1 MKWKVFVINVR
12 QQMHEMFNLFFST
25 VMYVQGVH
33 EKLCFFTIHCNPS
46 LAYITEKTFKAL
58 NAMRVYSHSYW
69 LVNFCKTN
77 SSRVLAK
84 ERLQTFENSWKKT
97 QYLNNT
103 LYISLN
109 IFWSFVS
116 CFYVMMLTNLIYTYF
131 LRKQIF
137 LRDAGVSLSPT
148 LSLSFIQYLF
158 RKRMTYL

>member
-1 MKWKVFVINVR
+1 MLVIFKTSSLTPPVTR
-12 QQMHEMFNLFFST
+12 FSFFLS
-25 VMYVQGVH
+25 
-33 EKLCFFTIHCNPS
+33 FTIHCNPS
-46 LAYITEKTFKAL
+46 HAYIAGRDLAFIARNE
-58 NAMRVYSHSYW
+58 MRVYSHSYW